1 MDEANITANELKKFR
16 KQKMRRLEEQL
27 KLFLEDKRTKKNI
40 SSNLD
45 LLQVRKQQI
54 PKVF

>member
-16 KQKMRRLEEQL
+16 EQKMRRLEEQL